1 MAVKGSFAKA
11 EITEKIMEVFS
22 GSFLYNGGKE
32 IRIPCVENGE
42 VVQIKVTLTAAKVAV
57 NPEDEN
63 AVPTPTKVEKKNEVP
78 AGFPNVPSKATHKVE
93 ITPEEQAKVDE
104 LFKLLNV

>member
-42 VVQIKVTLTAAKVAV
+42 
-57 NPEDEN
+57 D
-63 AVPTPTKVEKKNEVP
+63 
-78 AGFPNVPSKATHKVE
+78 
-93 ITPEEQAKVDE
+93 
-104 LFKLLNV
+104 